1 MSTQPIVIQQKSNST
16 FGTAMKII
24 GFICLISCLC
34 SIWSSYR
41 TARAVG
47 NAFENMDVKRK
58 ERNPGPII
66 TDMEIITRDSTPSG
80 TTTMDMSSDE
90 PQAEPV
96 TTKDMKI
103 ALYKTADCTD
113 EPIDSVTLTAG
124 AFMSAKGKFDKR
136 DTDKEDNYV
145 CCIKHENAK
154 LAGEYTKAGEKK
166 NFGISSDG
174 QTNIIEFGE
183 PDGPENC
190 ATDFFANWAPLE

>member
-58 ERNPGPII
+58 KRNPGPII

-80 TTTMDMSSDE
+80 TTTMDVSFDE

-113 EPIDSVTLTAG
+113 EPIDSVALTAG
-124 AFMSAKGKFDKR
+124 ASMTGKGKFDKR
-136 DTDKEDNYV
+136 GN
-145 CCIKHENAK
+145 NR
-154 LAGEYTKAGEKK
+154 
-166 NFGISSDG
+166 
-174 QTNIIEFGE
+174 
-183 PDGPENC
+183 
-190 ATDFFANWAPLE
+190 

>member
-58 ERNPGPII
+58 KRNPGPII

-80 TTTMDMSSDE
+80 TTTMDLSL
-90 PQAEPV
+90 
-96 TTKDMKI
+96 I
-103 ALYKTADCTD
+103 H
-113 EPIDSVTLTAG
+113 I
-124 AFMSAKGKFDKR
+124 
-136 DTDKEDNYV
+136 
-145 CCIKHENAK
+145 
-154 LAGEYTKAGEKK
+154 
-166 NFGISSDG
+166 
-174 QTNIIEFGE
+174 
-183 PDGPENC
+183 
-190 ATDFFANWAPLE
+190 